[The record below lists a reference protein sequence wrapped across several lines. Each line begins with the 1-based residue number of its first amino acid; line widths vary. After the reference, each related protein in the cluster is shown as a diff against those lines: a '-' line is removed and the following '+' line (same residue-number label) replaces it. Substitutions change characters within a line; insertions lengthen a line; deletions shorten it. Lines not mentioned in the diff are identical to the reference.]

1 MYKSYLIVKWSIKHL
16 ICTSYALP
24 VTPTHANDAW
34 HCVKGTCL
42 WLSATMGVQLL
53 PVTRRRGPLLTHY
66 KYNTYSTTQHITDT
80 VPVQCTHRYTNEWEA
95 IPIHVY
101 VLYCMC
107 VFPLFCDWVC
117 MYMYLCVHVFIVWLL
132 GYICDVHVGKV
143 EIPTQ
148 LQVRLGRRNICYT
161 LHTHSQSPQHML
173 MMPGIVWKAHVCPV
187 VLNVSHDRH
196 AAVTSYKEAWLT
208 VNILQV
214 HVHTVQH
221 STLHRHTVQDITI
234 QYSTVQHILYTWSSV
249 QYMLYST
256 LYLLHSTVQKIGRAS
271 CRERV

>member
-80 VPVQCTHRYTNEWEA
+80 VPVQCTHWYTNEWEA

-101 VLYCMC
+101 VLYVCLPF
-107 VFPLFCDWVC
+107 VFRLS
-117 MYMYLCVHVFIVWLL
+117 LHVHVFVCTCV
-132 GYICDVHVGKV
+132 YSMTTRVHLWCTCRQGW
-143 EIPTQ
+143 
-148 LQVRLGRRNICYT
+148 NSYT
-161 LHTHSQSPQHML
+161 ATSQTWEAKHLLHTSYAL
-173 MMPGIVWKAHVCPV
+173 PV
-187 VLNVSHDRH
+187 TPTH
-196 AAVTSYKEAWLT
+196 ANDAWHCVKGTCL
-208 VNILQV
+208 
-214 HVHTVQH
+214 
-221 STLHRHTVQDITI
+221 
-234 QYSTVQHILYTWSSV
+234 
-249 QYMLYST
+249 
-256 LYLLHSTVQKIGRAS
+256 S
-271 CRERV
+271 CGAECQPW